1 MNEETI
7 KSAVSDV
14 MSDFYN
20 EVMKK
25 QFETIHLELRDL
37 RLTNEAL
44 VKIVDYSKL
53 EAKVVDLE
61 DRLKKLEASR

>member
-20 EVMKK
+20 EVIKK
-25 QFETIHLELRDL
+25 QFETIPLELRDL
-37 RLTNEAL
+37 RGT
-44 VKIVDYSKL
+44 
-53 EAKVVDLE
+53 
-61 DRLKKLEASR
+61 